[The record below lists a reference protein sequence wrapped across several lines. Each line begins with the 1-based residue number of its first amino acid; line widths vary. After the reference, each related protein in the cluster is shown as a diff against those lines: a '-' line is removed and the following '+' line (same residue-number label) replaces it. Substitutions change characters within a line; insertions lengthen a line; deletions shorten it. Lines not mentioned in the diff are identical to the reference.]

1 MANQVQNTDRERE
14 VSAAATRAVA
24 LLAVL
29 AIWLWPA
36 PGHAQDAD
44 GATKEVRTWS
54 AKVVGEQLVWG
65 DESDELGYPN
75 VNFVLGYYD
84 TFPYDVG
91 SLTDSE
97 FEWKGKTWE
106 VDALAERKV
115 GSVNSGGVITYTR
128 NWTVFIVNQKN
139 TITDLQ
145 EHGDAA
151 ELTLYV
157 DSSLYSGGSL
167 RKFPLTSD
175 PSCGANCDYEFF
187 PTGFV
192 FSTSFDTSVWLTRL
206 ATNQAA
212 TRTGNMIDSADGLQ
226 VGRTLNAL
234 RSRVA
239 DGNGRTG
246 SRFKSQ
252 WFHVDENG
260 ENRTAITEVMDDRN
274 YKLKI
279 PDFGKYLQAAIIFT
293 DDDTFE
299 ETVYSE
305 VVGPITSAPWQPE
318 NLTAT
323 PATESVSLS
332 WTPGD
337 DNGSPIT
344 SYQVRYRKG
353 NGAWSDWTTITGS
366 SASTTSHE
374 VTGLDENSSYTL
386 EVRAVNDAG
395 NGWPAQVETRTF
407 LIPRATITGVT
418 ITSDPNDDG
427 RTGNDD
433 TYAFGDTITLE
444 IAFSKAID
452 VTQGA
457 PQLRLDAHPTL
468 QKRARCAAATNTTTL
483 TCTYTVQSG
492 DLAVNGLP
500 IPAHRL
506 GGTTIVNAGTALG
519 ISPQVPVQP
528 PDPDHKIDGVIPSIV
543 TRGTKRPE
551 QTGTAAGSRSTRTR
565 NRSRWAMPRSSRS
578 SSASETRSR
587 AAGRPPAP
595 PSAGARSR

>member
-1 MANQVQNTDRERE
+1 M
-14 VSAAATRAVA
+14 
-24 LLAVL
+24 
-29 AIWLWPA
+29 
-36 PGHAQDAD
+36 
-44 GATKEVRTWS
+44 
-54 AKVVGEQLVWG
+54 
-65 DESDELGYPN
+65 
-75 VNFVLGYYD
+75 
-84 TFPYDVG
+84 
-91 SLTDSE
+91 
-97 FEWKGKTWE
+97 
-106 VDALAERKV
+106 
-115 GSVNSGGVITYTR
+115 
-128 NWTVFIVNQKN
+128 
-139 TITDLQ
+139 
-145 EHGDAA
+145 
-151 ELTLYV
+151 
-157 DSSLYSGGSL
+157 
-167 RKFPLTSD
+167 
-175 PSCGANCDYEFF
+175 
-187 PTGFV
+187 
-192 FSTSFDTSVWLTRL
+192 
-206 ATNQAA
+206 QAA
-212 TRTGNMIDSADGLQ
+212 R
-226 VGRTLNAL
+226 GRTAGKIRTHLNYFLKNRHRFAYTTIAAL
-234 RSRVA
+234 R
-239 DGNGRTG
+239 
-246 SRFKSQ
+246 
-252 WFHVDENG
+252 
-260 ENRTAITEVMDDRN
+260 TAPLPLPTWALEHE
-274 YKLKI
+274 I
-279 PDFGKYLQAAIIFT
+279 PDFGKYVQAAIIFT

-305 VVGPITSAPWQPE
+305 VVGPITGAPWQPE
-318 NLTAT
+318 SLTAT

-427 RTGNDD
+427 RMGNDD

-468 QKRARCAAATNTTTL
+468 QKRARCTAATNTTTL

-543 TRGTKRPE
+543 TRGNE
-551 QTGTAAGSRSTRTR
+551 QTETAAGSRSTRTR

-578 SSASETRSR
+578 SSASEIRSR

-595 PSAGARSR
+595 PSAGARSRWPTT